1 MCVLFVSVV
10 LSSWPTIAWR
20 REHSFVSST
29 ARPVWYLWTKYT
41 SPEKN
46 RYIQSREEEAWWYVV
61 CVHNN
66 NNFFFF
72 FFFLL
77 GRNYTQNSKLQQQ
90 QSFKNKYKP
99 KTWQAQRGKKFKTSI
114 SLHTEDLHFL
124 LLLLQNVKT
133 NTHSN
138 TYTHIN
144 RTEISQQ
151 NMS

>member
-1 MCVLFVSVV
+1 MLFCQAHLQLREGESAP
-10 LSSWPTIAWR
+10 LSPPQHDRSGTS
-20 REHSFVSST
+20 EQ
-29 ARPVWYLWTKYT
+29 YT

-46 RYIQSREEEAWWYVV
+46 TCIQSREEVAWWYVV

-66 NNFFFF
+66 DNFFFFF

-90 QSFKNKYKP
+90 QSFKTNTNK

-124 LLLLQNVKT
+124 LLLLILILQNVNT

-138 TYTHIN
+138 TYTHIDK
-144 RTEISQQ
+144 TENSLQ